1 MPIRNNDAVIAG
13 IGQTEFSKNSG
24 RSELQLAAE
33 ASLAALNDA
42 GVAPE
47 DVDGMVTYTIDNNDE
62 VGLCRCLG
70 VKDLKYTVRVPQGGA
85 GSVVTVF
92 QAMAAV
98 KSGVANNV
106 LIWRAM
112 NERSQY
118 RFGRPV
124 PAGRIPVGGGSTF
137 MEWAM
142 PFGAQSPGSW
152 EALIAQ
158 AYMKK
163 YGVTNADFGSV
174 SVLLRKHA
182 ATNPAAW
189 FYKKPIT
196 IDDHQNSRW
205 ISAPAL
211 RLLDCCQE
219 SDGAVAILVT
229 RMDRARD
236 LKQKPVKIHGAV
248 HTMLPNHEIIT
259 NYYHSKDLTRNTLSE
274 TVGKRLKKMAKID
287 PTETQVAMIY
297 DNFTPQIFLQLE
309 GFGYCKRGEAK
320 DYIAAGNCDLDGKSP
335 LSPNGGH
342 IGEGYIHGLNLISE
356 GVRQARGTAANQV
369 KNVETVFLGS
379 GVSGAIIGAV

>member
-1 MPIRNNDAVIAG
+1 MAIRNNDAVIVG
-13 IGQTEFSKNSG
+13 IGQTEISKSSG

-42 GVAPE
+42 GIAPE
-47 DVDGMVTYTIDNNDE
+47 DVDGMITYTIDNNDE

-70 VKDLKYTVRVPQGGA
+70 VKDLKYTVRVPQGGG
-85 GSVVTVF
+85 GSVVTIF

-98 KSGVANNV
+98 KSGVADTV

-163 YGVTNADFGSV
+163 YGVTNADFGMV

-182 ATNPAAW
+182 STNPAAW
-189 FYKKPIT
+189 FYQKPIT

-219 SDGAVAILVT
+219 SDGGVAIVVT

-259 NYYHSKDLTRNTLSE
+259 NYYHSKDLTRASMSE
-274 TVGKRLKKMAKID
+274 TVTKRLKKTARIAPAD
-287 PTETQVAMIY
+287 TQVAMIY
-297 DNFTPQIFLQLE
+297 DNFTPQIYLQLE
-309 GFGYCKRGEAK
+309 GYGYCKRGEAK
-320 DYIAAGNCDLDGKSP
+320 DYIASGALELDGKSP

-342 IGEGYIHGLNLISE
+342 IGEGYIHGMNLISE
-356 GVRQARGTAANQV
+356 GVRQARGTAVNQV